1 MDSLSVSKLNRL
13 YWLGRYYERLATTLG
28 YLWDWYDVMIDGE
41 IDYPDFCRKLS
52 IDCCYKDDKDFMHN
66 YVFDKNNPDSLRTV
80 ADAMLGNGMV
90 LREVI
95 GSRTLAY
102 LELAVM
108 GMKSAEES
116 DSPTLPLQ
124 MKSAEESDSPTLP
137 LQRVIDFIMA
147 FRGSYDDMIDDENVR
162 NIIKCAAGVERLSL
176 YLRLGWHLDSVKSEI
191 GKLMKRM
198 NRTSLQPSHAVPC
211 FAAGIVVC
219 QKPGDSGRTQKAAGS
234 SGESVCSVK
243 KVSHA
248 S

>member
-124 MKSAEESDSPTLP
+124 
-137 LQRVIDFIMA
+137 RVIDFIMA

-176 YLRLGWHLDSVKSEI
+176 YLRLGWHLDSAAEFISASGLASGFGEV
-191 GKLMKRM
+191 G
-198 NRTSLQPSHAVPC
+198 NRQADEADEPHVAATVPC
-211 FAAGIVVC
+211 FAAGIAVC
-219 QKPGDSGRTQKAAGS
+219 QKPGDSGRT
-234 SGESVCSVK
+234 
-243 KVSHA
+243 
-248 S
+248 

>member
-1 MDSLSVSKLNRL
+1 
-13 YWLGRYYERLATTLG
+13 
-28 YLWDWYDVMIDGE
+28 
-41 IDYPDFCRKLS
+41 
-52 IDCCYKDDKDFMHN
+52 MHN

-108 GMKSAEES
+108 G
-116 DSPTLPLQ
+116 

-198 NRTSLQPSHAVPC
+198 NRTSLQPSHASLQVLLSAKNPETPEERKKLLE
-211 FAAGIVVC
+211 AAESLFVV
-219 QKPGDSGRTQKAAGS
+219 
-234 SGESVCSVK
+234 
-243 KVSHA
+243 
-248 S
+248 

>member
-124 MKSAEESDSPTLP
+124 
-137 LQRVIDFIMA
+137 
-147 FRGSYDDMIDDENVR
+147 RG
-162 NIIKCAAGVERLSL
+162 
-176 YLRLGWHLDSVKSEI
+176 
-191 GKLMKRM
+191 
-198 NRTSLQPSHAVPC
+198 
-211 FAAGIVVC
+211 
-219 QKPGDSGRTQKAAGS
+219 
-234 SGESVCSVK
+234 
-243 KVSHA
+243 
-248 S
+248 